1 MIKENHPDNN
11 VGNIEYIRREDAL
24 NAISCD
30 ITITGKENAEIV
42 CKAIASFADR
52 IKALPSDDVAPVVR
66 CDDAVSR
73 KAVKSMTCN
82 HCGRIDCEGEDNCI
96 RMIDVSDLPS
106 VVRHKKMGMWVLH
119 TYMPHKKYC
128 SECGEDSPYNK
139 RWIFC
144 PNCGAKM
151 DGEE

>member
-1 MIKENHPDNN
+1 MGENLPDTN
-11 VGNIEYIRREDAL
+11 VGNIEYIRIKDAL
-24 NAISCD
+24 ERFYDSIS
-30 ITITGKENAEIV
+30 GVPASSVENVSEYAN
-42 CKAIASFADR
+42 KMMRR
-52 IKALPSDDVAPVVR
+52 IQNLEPADVAPVVR

-96 RMIDVSDLPS
+96 RMIDVSDLPQ
-106 VVRHKKMGMWVLH
+106 VVRYEKMGMWVLH

-151 DGEE
+151 DE